1 MHVLVVD
8 LFPPGRHDP
17 QGIHGVIRH
26 ELDLSEEAYD
36 LPSDEPFTLVSYA
49 TDTDS
54 AVEVYLEHLAP
65 GTILPDMPL
74 FIRPDKYVNVPLEST
89 YQSAYS
95 GMPVFWRNVL
105 EGKTRLD
112 L

>member
-36 LPSDEPFTLVSYA
+36 LPPNEPLTLVSYA
-49 TDTDS
+49 AETG
-54 AVEVYLEHLAP
+54 VEVYLEHLAP
-65 GTILPDMPL
+65 GGILPDMPL
-74 FIRPDKYVNVPLEST
+74 FIRPDRYVDVPLEST
-89 YQSAYS
+89 YQAAYS
-95 GMPVFWRNVL
+95 GMPQFWRNVL
-105 EGKTRLD
+105 EGKTGLQ